1 MDVSYDLLLISVCTR
16 GVETFEPP
24 LYLAQ
29 KVPADR
35 IRRGA
40 FVCQTTSFSL
50 SPFASWQIEER
61 LQSHRRVQYYDRVR
75 SKHVMK
81 TS

>member
-50 SPFASWQIEER
+50 SPFASWQIE
-61 LQSHRRVQYYDRVR
+61 QSGAKGECNIMTECGA
-75 SKHVMK
+75 SM
-81 TS
+81 